1 MVALAPVLVAIV
13 CRAQIYLAP
22 EVLHLLA
29 QGGPEFEALGGLEHA
44 GLQRDLKGGDEI
56 PLWHSVDPALP
67 ANLSPPVMTT
77 ERKIRS
83 LSRRRSATGAPTPVW
98 SITSSGGTLT
108 SWSRSL
114 VVETVS
120 TSLRIRAA
128 TRSAI
133 SG

>member
-13 CRAQIYLAP
+13 GCREVYLPA
-22 EVLHLLA
+22 EALHLLA
-29 QGGPEFEALGGLEHA
+29 QGAPEFEALGGLERA

-67 ANLSPPVMTT
+67 VNLVPPVMTT
-77 ERKIRS
+77 ERKVRS

-114 VVETVS
+114 VVHTVS
-120 TSLRIRAA
+120 TSLRIRVA